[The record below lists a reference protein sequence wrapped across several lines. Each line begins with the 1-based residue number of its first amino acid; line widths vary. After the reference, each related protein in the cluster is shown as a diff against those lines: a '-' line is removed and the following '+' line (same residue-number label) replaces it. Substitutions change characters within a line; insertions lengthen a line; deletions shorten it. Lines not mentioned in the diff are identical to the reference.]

1 MGAHQITL
9 GPLSTGQ
16 NLAPQSADTSSEAL
30 PQERRMVI
38 MDILFV
44 CVCLFML
51 TSMMSSINF
60 PSFLIH
66 SFYLTLICLLII
78 INSCHFLTIIF
89 FFITF
94 SLFFSLSL
102 FILFTVIVYSSYV
115 HFISTFWL
123 FRFNQL
129 NVNIYS

>member
-16 NLAPQSADTSSEAL
+16 NLAPQSDDTSSEAL
-30 PQERRMVI
+30 PQERR

-60 PSFLIH
+60 LSFLIH
-66 SFYLTLICLLII
+66 SFYLTLICFLII

-102 FILFTVIVYSSYV
+102 FIQVM
-115 HFISTFWL
+115 FIL
-123 FRFNQL
+123 FRHFGRFNSI
-129 NVNIYS
+129 N